1 MFKFRL
7 ELRYILEYNREEKMM
22 KKVSESEIYNRE
34 SEDVFDDDEDE
45 EEGFD
50 NRKSRMER
58 MYVVFILFVVVMK
71 KDVLVNNNLEY
82 YYRRRRLFEEADD
95 REGVEDDMVRI
106 DRLYNLEYIYVN
118 INLGNMW
125 IGKDIN

>member
-1 MFKFRL
+1 
-7 ELRYILEYNREEKMM
+7 M
-22 KKVSESEIYNRE
+22 KKVLELEIYNRE
-34 SEDVFDDDEDE
+34 LEDVFDDDEDE

-82 YYRRRRLFEEADD
+82 YYRRRRLFEEVDD

-125 IGKDIN
+125 IVKDIN